1 MNKQEFIK
9 EYSIKD
15 AMPIDPSLRVLPA
28 EGVAEAIEE
37 FIGERFRGVA
47 RAGSSVATYGGLLV
61 CPDYLAY
68 FFKALFTEIYGRCF
82 IEINITNNDERLF
95 IAAEVDGYIPISD
108 VARRNLIKIA
118 RNAGA
123 EVSLSERGIS
133 LSFRFEDAAI
143 RRVYAISVN
152 DGRHSM
158 LSKLG
163 ELFYCGEELDSE
175 NPPTL
180 LPKKAKGT
188 ARGTGKVAGS
198 TKKK

>member
-9 EYSIKD
+9 EYRIKD

-37 FIGERFRGVA
+37 FINERFRGVA
-47 RAGSSVATYGGLLV
+47 HAANSVFCYGGVLI

-68 FFKALFTEIYGRCF
+68 FFKTLLTEIYGRCLV
-82 IEINITNNDERLF
+82 EISITNDNERFCIMAETDEEIPLSE
-95 IAAEVDGYIPISD
+95 IAQ
-108 VARRNLIKIA
+108 RNLIRIA

-123 EVSLSERGIS
+123 KASLSEKAIK
-133 LSFRFEDAAI
+133 LSYKFDDAAI

-152 DGRHSM
+152 DGRRTM

-180 LPKKAKGT
+180 LPKKIKRAKRAANNT
-188 ARGTGKVAGS
+188 
-198 TKKK
+198 TKNN